1 MELQFLYGLQE
12 LHGPVLD
19 KIMIGITKLGDG
31 GIFWLALA
39 LVLLVI
45 PKTRKCGISIFAAMA
60 FSYII
65 GNLGLKP
72 LVARPRPF
80 TVATDVALIIDKP
93 GEFSFPSGHTL
104 HAFTAATAIFCYYR
118 KPGVAAYV
126 LAALIAFSRMYLFVH
141 YPTDILAGA
150 VLGIL
155 DALLISCLL
164 NKYVSKMKKEK

>member
-118 KPGVAAYV
+118 KPGVVAYV

-155 DALLISCLL
+155 DALLISFLL
-164 NKYVSKMKKEK
+164 NKYVWKMKKEK

>member
-1 MELQFLYGLQE
+1 MELQFLYALQE
-12 LHGPVLD
+12 LHGTILD
-19 KIMIGITKLGDG
+19 KIMIGITTLGDG

-39 LVLLVI
+39 LVLAII

-72 LVARPRPF
+72 LIARPRPF
-80 TVATDVALIIDKP
+80 TVATDVSLIIEKP

-104 HAFTAATAIFCYYR
+104 HAFTAATVIFGYYR
-118 KPGVAAYV
+118 KPGTLAYV

-150 VLGIL
+150 VLGVV
-155 DALLISCLL
+155 DALLICYLL
-164 NKYVSKMKKEK
+164 KKYVWKMKKEK